1 MRLSWAHAAAGA
13 LTAIVAAGL
22 LAMPSRLLGP
32 EQDRLTPI
40 NLPRVASPAIVVAVR
55 PAVVIPAAKPVRRP
69 VPSAPVAQLASVVV
83 HATAPTQPAPA
94 AHKAS
99 AAHGMT
105 AARVTV
111 VNRVARHPLPTDE
124 ARAATHPT
132 PAPTPEPVP
141 VPAPAPAAPAPAPAP
156 APAAPRVLAY
166 SASTV
171 PQTPS
176 DDTNANCPDDGHNG
190 NGKGNGNGNGN
201 GNAGANAGDQH
212 GQAHGNG
219 NGNANGNGNGK
230 K

>member
-83 HATAPTQPAPA
+83 HATAPTQTAPA
-94 AHKAS
+94 AHKAN

-124 ARAATHPT
+124 ARAATRPT

-141 VPAPAPAAPAPAPAP
+141 APAPAAAPAPAPTP
-156 APAAPRVLAY
+156 APTAPRVLAY

-171 PQTPS
+171 PQAPS
-176 DDTNANCPDDGHNG
+176 DTDANCPDDGHNG

-201 GNAGANAGDQH
+201 GNASAGDQH

-219 NGNANGNGNGK
+219 NNGNNGNGNGK

>member
-141 VPAPAPAAPAPAPAP
+141 APAPAAPAPAPAP